1 MGAGE
6 AHYMRGGKPS
16 FMPPFD
22 EIPHPVPL
30 ILFDPF
36 KLSKRKSPEQK
47 AKGLITE
54 DNNGRLAMIGLMGFL
69 AESQTPGS
77 VPALSTLGLKGYS
90 GNVMAPFD
98 ANFHLF

>member
-6 AHYMRGGKPS
+6 AHYMRGGKPG

-30 ILFDPF
+30 NLFDPF

-47 AKGLITE
+47 AKGLLTE

-69 AESQTPGS
+69 AETKVPGS
-77 VPALSTLGLKGYS
+77 VPALTSPGLRPYDGDI
-90 GNVMAPFD
+90 MAPFD
-98 ANFHLF
+98 ANFHIL